1 MNRVNIIMGEKSVAV
16 AVAKE
21 IKMYVLVLLP
31 IIRLTQ
37 VSDLQSK
44 DARST

>member
-16 AVAKE
+16 AVSKE
-21 IKMYVLVLLP
+21 IKMYVFVLLP

-37 VSDLQSK
+37 VSDAQSK
-44 DARST
+44 YARST